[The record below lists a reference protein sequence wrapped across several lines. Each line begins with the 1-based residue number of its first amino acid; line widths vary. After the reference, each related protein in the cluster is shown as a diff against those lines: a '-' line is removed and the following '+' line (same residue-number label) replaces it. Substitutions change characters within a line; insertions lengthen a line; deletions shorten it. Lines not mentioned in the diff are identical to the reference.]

1 MLEQRVVRRYE
12 NRSYSDMCRPPWL
25 YRETSHSLYM
35 SLGRIALVPLPP
47 ASEELVPLPF
57 GRVT

>member
-25 YRETSHSLYM
+25 YRETSHSFLNWITTN
-35 SLGRIALVPLPP
+35 GRSCILRGYVFLPLP
-47 ASEELVPLPF
+47 LVITL
-57 GRVT
+57 